1 MYRMIRIHCG
11 AVTVSIILYFFYEC
25 DKNIF
30 VGECIGNLAAKLSY
44 KKIEEYGIVMPLR
57 KQLKH
62 PSSYER
68 LTLKQI
74 LDNKDNIEVEGINKF
89 AYDKIC
95 DYVDIS
101 LHSEKPSTSL

>member
-1 MYRMIRIHCG
+1 M
-11 AVTVSIILYFFYEC
+11 
-25 DKNIF
+25 
-30 VGECIGNLAAKLSY
+30 AAKLPY
-44 KKIEEYGIVMPLR
+44 KKIEEYGIVMNGLPLS

-62 PSSYER
+62 PSSYGR

-95 DYVDIS
+95 DYVDIL
-101 LHSEKPSTSL
+101 LHSEKPSTNL